1 MKNCIF
7 SIALALFSLAW
18 ITSHSAR
25 QVVLGPTGEVSNQ
38 VMMADSA
45 ISTAMADSMEIAGN
59 ESDEIVFDR
68 NAPADQLWAT
78 ANQAYVSGDFKK
90 AAALYTAIEGQDKTS
105 AKLCYNI
112 GNCFFKLDKMGGAV
126 LWYNRALY
134 LDPSDK
140 DARYN
145 LAIANAKTM
154 DRIDAVPEFFLKTWI
169 RSLGKVMSSNSWAAL
184 ALVLLALSLGGIVA
198 WLMSRVMWV
207 RRVGFYGMIVGVML
221 CVIAV
226 SYSLHGYYDATSG
239 HRAVVM
245 VQGVAVKS
253 SPAKGGKDIFVIHE
267 GTVVSRG
274 ENLEGWSQ
282 ITLSNGSSGWVENS
296 AIESI

>member
-1 MKNCIF
+1 MKKYIF
-7 SIALALFSLAW
+7 SIAAALFLLVSIVDRGLA
-18 ITSHSAR
+18 
-25 QVVLGPTGEVSNQ
+25 QVV
-38 VMMADSA
+38 DSA
-45 ISTAMADSMEIAGN
+45 TLITIIDSTKIVGKQ
-59 ESDEIVFDR
+59 SDELKFDH
-68 NAPADQLWAT
+68 NAPSDQLWGI

-90 AAALYTAIEGQDKTS
+90 AASLYAAIEEQGKTS
-105 AKLCYNI
+105 AKLCYNL
-112 GNCFFKLDKMGGAV
+112 GNCYFKMDKMGGAV
-126 LWYNRALY
+126 LWYNRALD

-145 LAIANAKTM
+145 LEIANAKTM
-154 DRIDAVPEFFLKTWI
+154 DRIDTVPEFFMKTWI
-169 RSLGKVMSSNSWAAL
+169 RALGKIMSSSWWAVL
-184 ALVLLALSLGGIVA
+184 ALVLLGASLCGVVA
-198 WLMSRVMWV
+198 WLMSRAMWL
-207 RRVGFYGMIVGVML
+207 RRLGFYGMVVGLIL
-221 CVIAV
+221 CGISV
-226 SYSLHGYYDATSG
+226 SYSAHGYFEATDG

-245 VQGVAVKS
+245 VQGVSVKS